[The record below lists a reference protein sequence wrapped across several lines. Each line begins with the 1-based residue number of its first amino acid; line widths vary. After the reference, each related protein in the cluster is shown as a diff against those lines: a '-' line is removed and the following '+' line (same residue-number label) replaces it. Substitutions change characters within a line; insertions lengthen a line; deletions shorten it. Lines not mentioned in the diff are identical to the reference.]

1 MTYTRIAS
9 ALFAVMV
16 PFSALA
22 ADMSASDVI
31 GAVLT
36 DTRPETLF
44 LRVMK
49 KSQGRTMVLN
59 VTGAREGG
67 MEGKMWTKTSMVW
80 RTGQEWIKV
89 DAEMRLKN
97 NKAYLMLK
105 NASAS
110 AGLPVVAEFSAAAGQ
125 WYELDLSDPAVKTW
139 FMSGANSSALAS
151 LFSLDR
157 TKYQGGYSNKFTF
170 TGDTSVLASLLRE
183 ALPLL
188 VSPDTLNGVHMKVD
202 TNGQGA
208 FQYAILKGDTFEAR
222 VQRQLGAVYV
232 ETPKGNIKPLPRG
245 EIANLFFSGTSG
257 ETAEK
262 PKAAVASSVSS
273 SVSTVNHDVSSEM
286 RLPSTKNSVKVG
298 VTKRTAERAII
309 DLLGPNGVNVKR
321 TVRLAV
327 TKVQWDS
334 LSAFRFDFSRDGGI
348 LHTYP
353 TPTKAV
359 FTTKDAYAPLDVI
372 FFDEKGSFIS
382 SARMLKCESSVCPE
396 YTADRAAKFA
406 LLVEEGFII
415 KHKVGNL
422 WRLDLSWYKLPQS
435 TELSPQEV
443 DRMAKRNLVQR
454 QAIKANDAARAQGEG
469 GYESLRT
476 LASLLAG
483 KVRSADI
490 AALGGVRADDKVA
503 MSLYTLLFD
512 TVKSNEGITYAY
524 IVRPTDIQSAFA
536 LLVDN
541 FTFASKETLDTD
553 NSGIVESDEEPARVG
568 TLYTYSALKEALV
581 KTTFVH
587 LADNGDVTVFAPV
600 RDDNGNVVAL
610 VALMQPANGGK

>member
-9 ALFAVMV
+9 ALVAVMI

-22 ADMSASDVI
+22 ADMSATDIV

-36 DTRPETLF
+36 DNRPETLF

-67 MEGKMWTKTSMVW
+67 MAGKMWTKTSMVW

-97 NKAYLMLK
+97 NKAYLMIK
-105 NASAS
+105 SASAS
-110 AGLPVVAEFSAAAGQ
+110 AGLPVVTEFSAAAGQ
-125 WYELDLSDPAVKTW
+125 WYELDLSDPAVKKW
-139 FMSGANSSALAS
+139 FTSGVDASAIGS
-151 LFSLDR
+151 LFSLNR
-157 TKYQGGYSNKFTF
+157 TKFQGGYSNKFTL
-170 TGDTSVLASLLRE
+170 TGDASVLASVLRE

-188 VSPDTLNGVHMKVD
+188 VSPDSLRDVQMKVD
-202 TNGQGA
+202 TNGLGA
-208 FQYAILKGDTFEAR
+208 FQYAMLKGDTFEAR

-232 ETPKGNIKPLPRG
+232 ETPKTATKPLPRG
-245 EIANLFFSGTSG
+245 EVANLFFSEISGTTV
-257 ETAEK
+257 EVVPPAPVTA
-262 PKAAVASSVSS
+262 SSS
-273 SVSTVNHDVSSEM
+273 SVSRVNHDVSREM
-286 RLPSTKNSVKVG
+286 RLPSTTNSVTAG
-298 VTKRTAERAII
+298 VAKRTAERAII
-309 DLLGPNGVNVKR
+309 DLIGPNGINVKR
-321 TVRLAV
+321 TVRLAL
-327 TKVQWDS
+327 TKTQWDS

-353 TPTKAV
+353 TPTKAI

-372 FFDEKGSFIS
+372 FFDEKGSYIS
-382 SARMLKCESSVCPE
+382 SVRMPKCESSVCPE
-396 YTADRAAKFA
+396 YMPERAAKFA
-406 LLVEEGFII
+406 LLVEEGFLI
-415 KHKVGNL
+415 KYKVGDL

-435 TELSPQEV
+435 TELSPKEL
-443 DRMAKRNLVQR
+443 DRLAKRNLVQR
-454 QAIKANDAARAQGEG
+454 QAIKINETTRAQGEG

-476 LASLLAG
+476 LATILAG

-490 AALGGVRADDKVA
+490 VALAGIRADDKVS

-512 TVKSNEGITYAY
+512 TVKANPGVTYAY
-524 IVRPTDIQSAFA
+524 IVRPTDAQSAFA

-553 NSGIVESDEEPARVG
+553 KSGFVESDEEPARVG
-568 TLYTYSALKEALV
+568 TLFAYPALKQALL
-581 KTTFVH
+581 KTTYVH

-600 RDDNGNVVAL
+600 RDDNGAVIAL